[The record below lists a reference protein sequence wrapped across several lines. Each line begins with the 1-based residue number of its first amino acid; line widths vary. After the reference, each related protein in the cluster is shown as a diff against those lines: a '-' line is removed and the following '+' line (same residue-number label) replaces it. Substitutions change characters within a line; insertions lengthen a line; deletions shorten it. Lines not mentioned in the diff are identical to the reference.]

1 MIQRIQSIFLLLA
14 AAAALGL
21 FGLPLAATAEPL
33 SDSVLF
39 ADAQYQLGDHWSLMT
54 AFGLA
59 GVFLLAAIFL
69 FRNRKLQMNLTLF
82 GVLLSII
89 GAGISAFFFFS
100 DTGANEA
107 AASSG
112 IGLPV
117 AAIIFGLLAYT
128 YINKDE
134 KLVRSADRLR

>member
-1 MIQRIQSIFLLLA
+1 MIQRIHSIFLLLA

-21 FGLPLAATAEPL
+21 FGLPLAATSEPVTN
-33 SDSVLF
+33 SVLF
-39 ADAQYQLGDHWSLMT
+39 ADAQYQLEDHWSLM
-54 AFGLA
+54 ASFGLA
-59 GVFLLAAIFL
+59 GLFLLGAIFL
-69 FRNRKLQMNLTLF
+69 FRNRKMQMNLTLF

-89 GAGISAFFFFS
+89 GAGVSAYFFFS

-107 AASSG
+107 DPSGG
-112 IGLPV
+112 IGLPI
-117 AAIIFGLLAYT
+117 ATIIFGLLAYT